1 MFPQDT
7 SEIPTVLI
15 GDVNWHYMQQFHPMK
30 KFMKERNFM
39 QLIEK
44 PTHIDGNTIDHVYIN
59 PKMKDL
65 NVEIFQKPVPYS
77 DHYAL
82 FLKIN

>member
-1 MFPQDT
+1 
-7 SEIPTVLI
+7 
-15 GDVNWHYMQQFHPMK
+15 
-30 KFMKERNFM
+30 MKERNLL

-44 PTHIDGNTIDHVYIN
+44 PTHINGNIIDHVYIN
-59 PKMKDL
+59 PKMEDL

>member
-1 MFPQDT
+1 M
-7 SEIPTVLI
+7 
-15 GDVNWHYMQQFHPMK
+15 QFHPMK
-30 KFMKERNFM
+30 KFMKERNLM

-44 PTHIDGNTIDHVYIN
+44 PTHIDGNIIDHVYIN
-59 PKMKDL
+59 PKMEDL